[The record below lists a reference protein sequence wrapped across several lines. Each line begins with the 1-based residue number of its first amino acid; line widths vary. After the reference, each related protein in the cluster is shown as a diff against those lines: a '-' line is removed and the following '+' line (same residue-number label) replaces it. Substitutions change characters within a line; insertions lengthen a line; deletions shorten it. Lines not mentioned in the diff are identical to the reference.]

1 MKRLHIILGL
11 VIGIIIISTIL
22 LIPMQNSGVAS
33 SSGTVLSEFR
43 SSLNFNVYVSESVSQ
58 LIDLEAIKKATH
70 VQIFDISSIP
80 VIKDRSIILDTSDGR
95 LHILKDRVAVKQQ
108 VTWK

>member
-70 VQIFDISSIP
+70 VKIFDISS
-80 VIKDRSIILDTSDGR
+80 ILDTSDGR

>member
-70 VQIFDISSIP
+70 VQIFDISSI
-80 VIKDRSIILDTSDGR
+80 LDTSDGR